1 MAKFVQRTVYL
12 SYRHPLNQWQA
23 RTITLVL
30 EKYGFNVLRSEASMD
45 EQTVLK
51 QIEARAHF
59 ILLLAPESLSHI
71 EQRNDRLRKEIDHA
85 INKKRNITI
94 LYLEGFTLPP
104 KGQWARVGKL
114 RQLPQMKSLV
124 VPNNYIKESLLA
136 LVSASYLL
144 QPTDVNVVEPPK
156 RFQVNAETARAD
168 NTIVPAETDGMTAL
182 DHYYRGLSFSEF
194 GNHEDAIEAYTH
206 AINLDS
212 RFDDAVYD
220 RGFAHGLLGNFA
232 QAVEDYTLALSLNP
246 DEVNTH
252 YNRAY
257 AYEQLKQYEQ
267 ALADY
272 RRVLE
277 FTPQDQDTQEA
288 VKRLS
293 TVAVA
298 TPESSTSVVES
309 PAVKLG
315 AVEAEVE
322 EPFVHV
328 EEEAQL
334 QPSPLAEDVEAE
346 EPFVH
351 AEEVAE
357 ALPSPSA
364 EDVEAEEPFTHGE
377 NVASAPVPV
386 MVEEVSPAPQ
396 PAESFEPTPAT
407 LEELNRQLEATPA
420 DADLLHQR
428 AMRYEAQA
436 DYLKGFNDIIHALSH
451 DPNNPRYLY
460 TRAMLCKGLG
470 LFEQSIADL
479 NFVRRVYPQLVQQVE
494 FKFLNHSSDETA

>member
-298 TPESSTSVVES
+298 MPESSTSVVES
-309 PAVKLG
+309 PAVKLSE
-315 AVEAEVE
+315 VEAEVE

-351 AEEVAE
+351 
-357 ALPSPSA
+357 
-364 EDVEAEEPFTHGE
+364 GE

-386 MVEEVSPAPQ
+386 MVEEVPPASQ
-396 PAESFEPTPAT
+396 SAQSLEPTPAT